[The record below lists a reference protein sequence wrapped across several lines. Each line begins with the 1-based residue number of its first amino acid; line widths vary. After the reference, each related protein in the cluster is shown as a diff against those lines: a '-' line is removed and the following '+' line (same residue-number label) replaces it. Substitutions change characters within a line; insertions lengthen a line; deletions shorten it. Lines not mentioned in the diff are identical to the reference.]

1 MEENMPSATLKDIAK
16 LVGVSV
22 NTVSRALK
30 DKPDIG
36 LKTRERVKEAAS
48 ALGYRP
54 NLNARSLVLQKTSII
69 GVAVTEPDNP
79 VRMEVCEKLRF
90 FAERDGY
97 RLLTVP
103 IDHEWNTKNMDAV
116 EDLLARRVD
125 GMVIGAIWGLT
136 GEQPLGMLLQE
147 CRQNGT
153 PVVVF
158 GQPQT
163 ELADCVEINFEDSA
177 YRLYSHLLE
186 KGYRKIVAFDVVGG
200 SLKLPGY
207 LRAMREHGLTKEISV
222 WDSTAGRMDT
232 AFDSMEKYL
241 KKFKRPPEA
250 VIAPNDLGA
259 FGIMAALRKHHIRVP
274 EDCAV
279 AGFDNISYGAYSNPA
294 LTSIGYDSGDFAE
307 TVWSLMIRR
316 LNKTETGP
324 VKRICISQKLTVRES
339 T

>member
-1 MEENMPSATLKDIAK
+1 MPSATLKDIAK

-54 NLNARSLVLQKTSII
+54 NLNARSLVLRKTSII

-79 VRMEVCEKLRF
+79 VRMELCEKLRSY
-90 FAERDGY
+90 AERDGY
-97 RLLTVP
+97 RLLTTSL
-103 IDHEWNTKNMDAV
+103 DYDWDTKNLDAI

-125 GMVIGAIWGLT
+125 GMIIGAIWGLT
-136 GEQPLGMLLQE
+136 GEQPLGALLQE
-147 CRQNGT
+147 CRQNET

-163 ELADCVEINFEDSA
+163 ELADCVEINFPDSA
-177 YRLYSHLLE
+177 FRLTSHLLE
-186 KGYRKIVAFDVVGG
+186 KGYRKIVFFDSLSG
-200 SLKLPGY
+200 SLKTPGY
-207 LRAMREHGLTKEISV
+207 LHAMKEHHMEKKIAV
-222 WDSTAGRMDT
+222 WEVSASRMET
-232 AFDSMEKYL
+232 AFASAEEYL
-241 KKFKRPPEA
+241 LKFKYPPEA
-250 VIAPNDLGA
+250 IIAPNDLGA
-259 FGIMAALRKHHIRVP
+259 LGIIAALRKHHIRVP

-279 AGFDNISYGAYSNPA
+279 VGFDNITYGEYFDPS
-294 LTSIGYDSGDFAE
+294 LTTIGYDNGIFAE

-316 LNKTETGP
+316 LKKTETGP
-324 VKRICISQKLTVRES
+324 AKRICIPQKLIVRKS
-339 T
+339 G

>member
-1 MEENMPSATLKDIAK
+1 MPAATLKDIAK

-36 LKTRERVKEAAS
+36 LPTRERIKEAAS

-54 NLNARSLVLQKTSII
+54 NLNARSLVLRKTSII

-79 VRMEVCEKLRF
+79 VRMEFCEKLRLC
-90 FAERDGY
+90 AERDGY
-97 RLLTVP
+97 RLLTVSLSH
-103 IDHEWNTKNMDAV
+103 DWNTKNLDAL

-125 GMVIGAIWGLT
+125 GMVVGAIWGLT

-147 CRQNGT
+147 CRQNEL

-163 ELADCVEINFEDSA
+163 ELADCVEINFPDSA
-177 YRLYSHLLE
+177 FRLTSHLLE
-186 KGYRKIVAFDVVGG
+186 KGYRKIVFFDALAGT
-200 SLKLPGY
+200 LKIPGY
-207 LRAMREHGLTKEISV
+207 LRAMREHGMEKEISV
-222 WDSTAGRMDT
+222 WESSAGRMDT
-232 AFDSMEKYL
+232 AFASMEKYL
-241 KKFKRPPEA
+241 QKFKRPPEA

-259 FGIMAALRKHHIRVP
+259 LGIMAALKKHRVRVP

-279 AGFDNISYGAYSNPA
+279 AGFDNISFGEFSDPP
-294 LTSIGYDSGDFAE
+294 LTTIGYDNGIFAE

-324 VKRICISQKLTVRES
+324 AKRICIPQKLIVRQS
-339 T
+339 A

>member
-1 MEENMPSATLKDIAK
+1 MPAATLKDIAK

-54 NLNARSLVLQKTSII
+54 NLNARSLVLKKTSII

-79 VRMEVCEKLRF
+79 VRMEFCEKLRF
-90 FAERDGY
+90 CAERDGY
-97 RLLTVP
+97 RLLTVSLSY
-103 IDHEWNTKNMDAV
+103 DWNLKNLDAL

-125 GMVIGAIWGLT
+125 GMVVGAIWGLT
-136 GEQPLGMLLQE
+136 GEQPLGTLLQE
-147 CRQNGT
+147 CRQKGT

-163 ELADCVEINFEDSA
+163 ELADCVEINFPDSA
-177 YRLYSHLLE
+177 FHLTSHLLE
-186 KGYRKIVAFDVVGG
+186 KGYRKIVFFDSLAG
-200 SLKLPGY
+200 SLKTPGY
-207 LRAMREHGLTKEISV
+207 LRSMREHGMEKEISV
-222 WDSTAGRMDT
+222 WEVPAGRMDT
-232 AFDSMEKYL
+232 GFVSMEKYL
-241 KKFKRPPEA
+241 EKFKRPPEA
-250 VIAPNDLGA
+250 VIASNDLGA
-259 FGIMAALRKHHIRVP
+259 LGILAALRKHHIRVP

-279 AGFDNISYGAYSNPA
+279 AGFDNITFGEYSNPS
-294 LTSIGYDSGDFAE
+294 LTTIGYDSGYFAE
-307 TVWSLMIRR
+307 TVWSLMVRR
-316 LNKTETGP
+316 LKKTETGP
-324 VKRICISQKLTVRES
+324 AKRICIPQKLIVRQS